1 MKESVIEEQKLE
13 LYHLLKDRY
22 LIGDLLKKGEH
33 SRIYRAYDT
42 VLDQEITIKEFVPE
56 NPDMAETD
64 TGNFIEEA
72 GKFFGVYEYQGIA
85 EVTDVFRDEEH
96 AYMAIEYLPG
106 KNLRE
111 YLNAE
116 KKGQITIEEAWTLLF
131 PVLDTVS
138 WMHSNGMVHG
148 GIRMSRLI
156 FDENDRLC
164 LTGIGDCFLRNRE
177 SEANGPWTDVRA
189 VSEILYE
196 CLTGKSPLQAG
207 CLWNKKKIR
216 SVSIWTTV
224 SSRVDETL
232 LRELNYGIGGG
243 CFGFYALAE
252 QL

>member
-1 MKESVIEEQKLE
+1 MKMKESVIEEQKLE

-116 KKGQITIEEAWTLLF
+116 KKG
-131 PVLDTVS
+131 
-138 WMHSNGMVHG
+138 
-148 GIRMSRLI
+148 
-156 FDENDRLC
+156 
-164 LTGIGDCFLRNRE
+164 
-177 SEANGPWTDVRA
+177 
-189 VSEILYE
+189 
-196 CLTGKSPLQAG
+196 
-207 CLWNKKKIR
+207 
-216 SVSIWTTV
+216 
-224 SSRVDETL
+224 
-232 LRELNYGIGGG
+232 
-243 CFGFYALAE
+243 
-252 QL
+252 

>member
-1 MKESVIEEQKLE
+1 MKMKESVTEEQKLE

-85 EVTDVFRDEEH
+85 EVTDVFRDGEH

-116 KKGQITIEEAWTLLF
+116 KKGQITI
-131 PVLDTVS
+131 
-138 WMHSNGMVHG
+138 
-148 GIRMSRLI
+148 
-156 FDENDRLC
+156 
-164 LTGIGDCFLRNRE
+164 
-177 SEANGPWTDVRA
+177 
-189 VSEILYE
+189 
-196 CLTGKSPLQAG
+196 
-207 CLWNKKKIR
+207 
-216 SVSIWTTV
+216 
-224 SSRVDETL
+224 
-232 LRELNYGIGGG
+232 
-243 CFGFYALAE
+243 
-252 QL
+252 

>member
-1 MKESVIEEQKLE
+1 MKMKESVTEEQKLE

-85 EVTDVFRDEEH
+85 EVTDVFRDGEH

-164 LTGIGDCFLRNRE
+164 LTGIGDCFLRNRGKW
-177 SEANGPWTDVRA
+177 SVDGCKSRVRNP
-189 VSEILYE
+189 VRMSYR
-196 CLTGKSPLQAG
+196 Q
-207 CLWNKKKIR
+207 
-216 SVSIWTTV
+216 VSIAGRM
-224 SSRVDETL
+224 SL
-232 LRELNYGIGGG
+232 
-243 CFGFYALAE
+243 E
-252 QL
+252 QKENQISQYLDYRQQQGR

>member
-1 MKESVIEEQKLE
+1 MI
-13 LYHLLKDRY
+13 RY
-22 LIGDLLKKGEH
+22 WIRRSRSKNLFLRILIW
-33 SRIYRAYDT
+33 
-42 VLDQEITIKEFVPE
+42 Q
-56 NPDMAETD
+56 ETD

-85 EVTDVFRDEEH
+85 EVTDVFRDGEH

-189 VSEILYE
+189 VS
-196 CLTGKSPLQAG
+196 KSCTNVLPASLHCRQDVSG
-207 CLWNKKKIR
+207 TKRKSDQ
-216 SVSIWTTV
+216 SVSGLP
-224 SSRVDETL
+224 SAA
-232 LRELNYGIGGG
+232 G
-243 CFGFYALAE
+243 
-252 QL
+252 